1 MAYGIHSKGL
11 HFIAG
16 APAWH
21 ARMSNKEISK
31 NFIKFQKKMW
41 GKNQLN
47 KVRRVSMACTC
58 K

>member
-21 ARMSNKEISK
+21 ARMSKKEISK
-31 NFIKFQKKMW
+31 NFIKFQKKNCG
-41 GKNQLN
+41 GKI
-47 KVRRVSMACTC
+47 S
-58 K
+58 

>member
-1 MAYGIHSKGL
+1 MAYGTHSRGL

-21 ARMSNKEISK
+21 ARMSKKESVK
-31 NFIKFQKKMW
+31 SFIKFQKK
-41 GKNQLN
+41 GLGENQLN